1 MVPSILSPVRH
12 STHIRFTHQPDTMK
26 FSVYVLALVAA
37 VALAADGDNN
47 DNNNNDKSTATTGQ
61 KSSQSQ
67 ASKTQQQSASATQKD
82 DKSSTKSAENS
93 KTTNSSDN
101 KSDSKDN
108 KSDSKDTKSDSKDN
122 KSGSDNK
129 DNKSSSD
136 DNKSGDNKSG
146 DNKSDEKKSSTTSKF
161 STSIDPR
168 LPAGG
173 VDLLTPEATT
183 STYIKLGEQATFVWN
198 YTSLSVTPTAINIE
212 AYCSQNRHYYTIAA
226 NQSATETSVVWD
238 TSQYSD
244 NNTDDTP
251 LINSNYQLYI
261 YDADEDMNAVAS
273 AGYLASFNRYQFGIY
288 SPQPYVPM
296 DQFQC
301 NGCQGKAKSAAPH
314 TDMLVVKMLMAFC
327 LVIVASFMHFTI

>member
-1 MVPSILSPVRH
+1 M
-12 STHIRFTHQPDTMK
+12 
-26 FSVYVLALVAA
+26 
-37 VALAADGDNN
+37 
-47 DNNNNDKSTATTGQ
+47 
-61 KSSQSQ
+61 
-67 ASKTQQQSASATQKD
+67 
-82 DKSSTKSAENS
+82 
-93 KTTNSSDN
+93 
-101 KSDSKDN
+101 
-108 KSDSKDTKSDSKDN
+108 
-122 KSGSDNK
+122 
-129 DNKSSSD
+129 
-136 DNKSGDNKSG
+136 
-146 DNKSDEKKSSTTSKF
+146 
-161 STSIDPR
+161 
-168 LPAGG
+168 
-173 VDLLTPEATT
+173 LTPEATT

-198 YTSLSVTPTAINIE
+198 YTSLSVTPSAINIE

-261 YDADEDMNAVAS
+261 YDANEDMNAVAS

-301 NGCQGKAKSAAPH
+301 NGCQGKAKSAAPQ

-327 LVIVASFMHFTI
+327 LIIVASFMHFTL

>member
-1 MVPSILSPVRH
+1 
-12 STHIRFTHQPDTMK
+12 MK

-37 VALAADGDNN
+37 AALAADGDNNNN

-67 ASKTQQQSASATQKD
+67 ASKTEQQSASATQKD
-82 DKSSTKSAENS
+82 DKSSTNSAENS
-93 KTTNSSDN
+93 KTTD
-101 KSDSKDN
+101 KS
-108 KSDSKDTKSDSKDN
+108 
-122 KSGSDNK
+122 
-129 DNKSSSD
+129 DNKSSSENKS
-136 DNKSGDNKSG
+136 DNKSDNKSG
-146 DNKSDEKKSSTTSKF
+146 DNKSDNNKDNNKSDSKDNNDNKSDNNDNKSGNNDNKSDDKSESSTTSKF

-173 VDLLTPEATT
+173 VDLMTPEATT
-183 STYIKLGEQATFVWN
+183 STYIKLGDQATFVWN
-198 YTSLSVTPTAINIE
+198 YTSLSVTPSALNIE

-261 YDADEDMNAVAS
+261 YDAEQDMNAVAS

-296 DQFQC
+296 DEFKC
-301 NGCQGKAKSAAPH
+301 NGCQGKAKSAAPG

-327 LVIVASFMHFTI
+327 LVIVASFMHFTL

>member
-1 MVPSILSPVRH
+1 
-12 STHIRFTHQPDTMK
+12 MK

-37 VALAADGDNN
+37 AALAADGDNN
-47 DNNNNDKSTATTGQ
+47 NNDNNNDKSTATTGQ
-61 KSSQSQ
+61 KSSQTQ
-67 ASKTQQQSASATQKD
+67 ASKTEQKSASATAKD

-93 KTTNSSDN
+93 KTTSKSDNKSDTKDNKSSDNKDNN

-108 KSDSKDTKSDSKDN
+108 NDK
-122 KSGSDNK
+122 
-129 DNKSSSD
+129 KSSD
-136 DNKSGDNKSG
+136 KS
-146 DNKSDEKKSSTTSKF
+146 EKKSSTTSKF

-198 YTSLSVTPTAINIE
+198 YTSLSVTPSAINIE

-226 NQSATETSVVWD
+226 NQSAKETSVVWD

-261 YDADEDMNAVAS
+261 YDADLDMNAVAS

-296 DQFQC
+296 DEFQC
-301 NGCQGKAKSAAPH
+301 NGCQGKAKSAAPQ

-327 LVIVASFMHFTI
+327 LIIVASFMHFTL

>member
-1 MVPSILSPVRH
+1 
-12 STHIRFTHQPDTMK
+12 MK
-26 FSVYVLALVAA
+26 FSVYVLALAAA

-47 DNNNNDKSTATTGQ
+47 NNNNDNNDKSTATTGQ

-82 DKSSTKSAENS
+82 DKSSTKSADNS

-101 KSDSKDN
+101 KDNKSDS
-108 KSDSKDTKSDSKDN
+108 KSDSKDTKSDNKDN
-122 KSGSDNK
+122 KSGSSDNNK
-129 DNKSSSD
+129 DNKSSS
-136 DNKSGDNKSG
+136 GDNKSG
-146 DNKSDEKKSSTTSKF
+146 DKSGDKSEEKKSSTTSKF

-198 YTSLSVTPTAINIE
+198 YTSLSVTPSAINIE

-261 YDADEDMNAVAS
+261 YDAEEDMNAVAS

-301 NGCQGKAKSAAPH
+301 NGCQGKAKSAAPQ

-327 LVIVASFMHFTI
+327 LVIVASFMHFTL